1 MKRILT
7 YILFFGAFWFI
18 GFPTLAQNPENF
30 DSEVRSLTSGDRY
43 INKKNVVL
51 FTGSSSVR
59 MWTDIKS
66 YFPKHNIINRG
77 FGGSQTADLIY
88 YFDKLIL
95 PYSPKKIF
103 IYEGDNDIN
112 EGKTAEQI
120 LKANDSLLELIRNKV
135 SETVPVYFITP
146 KPSVAR
152 WSKKSAYEKYNKM
165 LFAWAK
171 SKKNVTVV
179 DVWTPMLDDKGVVFK
194 DVFLSDNL
202 HMNKKGYDIWAKAI
216 APYLN

>member
-1 MKRILT
+1 MKRIFT
-7 YILFFGAFWFI
+7 YILFSATFWFI
-18 GFPTLAQNPENF
+18 VFPTLAQNPEKF
-30 DSEVRSLTSGDRY
+30 DSEVRSLTSGDQY
-43 INKKNVVL
+43 IDKQNVVL

-112 EGKTAEQI
+112 AGKTAEQI
-120 LKANDSLLELIRNKV
+120 LEANNSLLELIRNKV
-135 SETVPVYFITP
+135 SGTVQVFFITP

-152 WSKKSAYEKYNKM
+152 WSKKSAYERYNNM
-165 LFAWAK
+165 LLAWAK
-171 SKKNVTVV
+171 TKKNVTVV
-179 DVWTPMLDDKGVVFK
+179 DVWTPMLDDKGVVFQ
-194 DVFLSDNL
+194 DVFLGDNL
-202 HMNKKGYDIWAKAI
+202 HMNKKGYDIWAKVI
-216 APYLN
+216 GPYLD

>member
-1 MKRILT
+1 MKRIFAN
-7 YILFFGAFWFI
+7 ILFSGAFWFI
-18 GFPTLAQNPENF
+18 VFPILAQNSEKF
-30 DSEVRSLTSGDRY
+30 DSEVRSLTSDDQY

-59 MWTDIKS
+59 MWTDINS

-112 EGKTAEQI
+112 AGKTAEQI
-120 LKANDSLLELIRNKV
+120 LEANDRLLELIRNKV
-135 SETVPVYFITP
+135 SGTVQVYFITP

-152 WSKKSAYEKYNKM
+152 WSKKSAYERYNKM
-165 LFAWAK
+165 LLAWAK
-171 SKKNVTVV
+171 TQKKVTVV
-179 DVWTPMLDDKGVVFK
+179 DVWTPMLDDKGVVFQ
-194 DVFLSDNL
+194 DVFLDDNL
-202 HMNKKGYDIWAKAI
+202 HMNKKGYDIWAKVI
-216 APYLN
+216 APYLD